1 MAVDLNLFADS
12 LLALAVVFHKLSAE
26 IVKIRTFFFQFTCSV
41 LGSERTCSIIIVT
54 YLNF

>member
-26 IVKIRTFFFQFTCSV
+26 IVKIRTFFFSVYLQCSW
-41 LGSERTCSIIIVT
+41 E
-54 YLNF
+54 